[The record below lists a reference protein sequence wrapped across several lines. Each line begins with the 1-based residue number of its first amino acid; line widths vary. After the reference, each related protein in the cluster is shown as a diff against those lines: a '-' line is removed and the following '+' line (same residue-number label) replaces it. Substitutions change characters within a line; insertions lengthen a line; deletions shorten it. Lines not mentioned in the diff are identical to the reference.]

1 MPAGMKSYGVVAV
14 MRTRRRKFA
23 LTLALSLPA
32 GFALLG
38 PACAETI
45 SGALAKAYMNN
56 PQLNAQRAGTRA
68 VDENVPRA
76 TSGFRPTIAATADAG
91 HQFNE
96 SWTPS
101 RINPNTGVTT
111 PGNMV
116 GSFTNPRGFGV
127 TVQQNLF
134 NGNRTVN
141 GVKQAESQVL
151 QSREQLR
158 SVEQTVLANG
168 AISYMNVLRDTAIL
182 NLRNNN
188 VKVLEQQLKQTRDRF
203 QVGEVTRTDV
213 AQAESAL
220 AIGRSDA
227 FVAHS
232 NLLTSLAVYR
242 QIIGEQPRSLAPA
255 QPLSAL
261 LPKTV
266 KAATD
271 LALREHPDVVAALH
285 AADSASIAVKI
296 AEGVLYPTVNLTGNL
311 QRRYDVQNI
320 RDTRT
325 ATASIVGALNIPI
338 YDGGASYASIRQAKE
353 TWGQAQLQA
362 DVQRETVRAA
372 VVSSWGTFEN
382 AARVIQAQQAAVRA
396 TEIAL
401 AGVREEA
408 KVGQRTTVDV
418 LNAQQ
423 LLLNARVQL
432 VTAQRDRVANSY
444 TLMLSIGQ
452 LLAQNLNLK
461 VTPYDP
467 TVHFDQVRGKW
478 WGVRTPDGR

>member
-1 MPAGMKSYGVVAV
+1 MPQILPHKCKLV
-14 MRTRRRKFA
+14 FA
-23 LTLALSLPA
+23 LALCVPA
-32 GFALLG
+32 SIAMI
-38 PACAETI
+38 AAARAETI

-56 PQLNAQRAGTRA
+56 PTLNAQRAGTRA
-68 VDENVPRA
+68 VDENVPKA
-76 TSGFRPTIAATADAG
+76 TAGFRPTITATTDIG
-91 HQFNE
+91 FQNNE
-96 SWTPS
+96 AWSPATVNRNS
-101 RINPNTGVTT
+101 GASITGANTGSYTK
-111 PGNMV
+111 
-116 GSFTNPRGFGV
+116 PRGAGL
-127 TVQQNLF
+127 TIQQNLF

-158 SVEQTVLANG
+158 SVEQTVLVNG
-168 AISYMNVLRDTAIL
+168 ANVYMNILRDTAIL
-182 NLRNNN
+182 NLRMNN
-188 VKVLEQQLKQTRDRF
+188 VKVLEQQLKLTRDRF

-227 FVAHS
+227 FVAQS
-232 NLLTSLAVYR
+232 NLQNSLAVYR
-242 QIIGEQPRSLAPA
+242 QIIGEQPKSLMPA

-261 LPKTV
+261 LPKNV

-271 LALREHPDVVAALH
+271 LALKEHPDVVAALH
-285 AADSASIAVKI
+285 AADTASLATKI
-296 AEGVLYPTVNLTGNL
+296 SEGALYPTVNLTGNV
-311 QRRYDVQNI
+311 QRRYDTNNI
-320 RDTRT
+320 RDTRVT
-325 ATASIVGALNIPI
+325 TASVVGQLSIPI
-338 YDGGASYASIRQAKE
+338 YDGGVSYANIRQAKE
-353 TWGQAQLQA
+353 TYGQARLQV

-372 VVSSWGTFEN
+372 VVSSWGLFEN
-382 AARVIQAQQAAVRA
+382 AARVIDAQQAAVRA

-444 TLMLSIGQ
+444 VLMQSIGQ
-452 LLAQNLNLK
+452 LLAEKLQLK

-467 TVHFDQVRGKW
+467 SLHFDQVKGKW
-478 WGVRTPDGR
+478 IGVRTPDGR